1 MFKMTP
7 ALLRNFFSRRATR
20 RYPLVSRPP
29 FANTRGALQNDIAT
43 CTFCGICAA
52 KCPSQ
57 CIVVD
62 KKSATW
68 QCDPFACICCGICVE
83 QCKSGSLRLS
93 PLYRPAAVSRE
104 RILLQGMAPKTTA
117 ERPVQGPEPL

>member
-20 RYPLVSRPP
+20 RYPRVSRPP

-43 CTFCGICAA
+43 FTFCGICAA

-57 CIVVD
+57 CIEVD

-93 PLYRPAAVSRE
+93 PLYRPAAATRE
-104 RILLQGMAPKTTA
+104 RILLQGTVAKTAA
-117 ERPVQGPEPL
+117 EQPPQGADLL